1 MFGVS
6 HIYGILDAE
15 ASGLSSSGLRAS
27 IDTNPSAAVRPL
39 GYIREPMNMTITP
52 YFIIID
58 SLRVTLDVHASV
70 TIKCLLKVMEHG
82 AGGCARPSIKDLGQC
97 DHCKVA
103 LRHFARL
110 TCQERDASCQPFVD
124 PTSAQTLPITTTNAI
139 PWLP

>member
-27 IDTNPSAAVRPL
+27 IDTNPSAAVPAGVYTRTNE
-39 GYIREPMNMTITP
+39 YDNHP